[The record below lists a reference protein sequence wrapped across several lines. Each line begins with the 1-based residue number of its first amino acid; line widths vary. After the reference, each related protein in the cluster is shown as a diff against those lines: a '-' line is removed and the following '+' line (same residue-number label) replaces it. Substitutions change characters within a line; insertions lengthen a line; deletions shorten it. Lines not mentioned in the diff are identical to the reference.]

1 LKEIKEAGKKMGVGD
16 NDITTGIFTDFSSI
30 P

>member
-1 LKEIKEAGKKMGVGD
+1 MGVGD